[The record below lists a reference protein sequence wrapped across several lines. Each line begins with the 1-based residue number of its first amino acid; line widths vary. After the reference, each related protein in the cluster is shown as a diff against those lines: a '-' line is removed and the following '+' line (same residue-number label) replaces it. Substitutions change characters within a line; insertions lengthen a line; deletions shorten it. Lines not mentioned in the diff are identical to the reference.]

1 MSPPMS
7 SSIPF
12 PFRSSPSVESSGGT
26 TAAVSNTVSYKRR
39 TVSGANKIPSLSD
52 GGGSTV
58 RRSAEV
64 NLRDRDAGGRGDDE
78 HVYRRKSRASVT
90 SLSYRAPDDGRTG
103 WTVGGRSGSAAPPPS
118 SSAAA
123 ERTDQSSSC
132 GGGRFPGQSSENGG
146 MPSPLSFETFQAGR
160 HSHGGAPDAAAAAG
174 SFDQP
179 PSSPPPTRSYHSP
192 HKTPQR
198 DVADAA
204 PNGGA
209 STGNSPAPLYV
220 VEKRQKKVSRV
231 AQTYAFE
238 DYWSILGQIV
248 DGCACMNLS
257 PCSVQGYR
265 DQVAT
270 SPGASFDQ
278 SPAQQKQTGD
288 GGTNAYAS
296 FEQGRGSPPSASNT
310 ANDADVVESPCRTPS
325 QGGGEPFMA
334 SSIQGGLSSH
344 RELGRVV
351 AADLSMLFQEEKEDE
366 EDSSGQGQRHSQDIS
381 KSSAPIAEVPSD
393 DEGDSSRQRS
403 QEIFHSSPSRLDA
416 EDDTEQSPRRPP
428 TIFRSSVPPRLD
440 AVGGST
446 ACYVVHK
453 KERVS
458 SIFRNDTETSGENGS
473 GNAAVDAIYSR
484 EAVEVQEGC
493 GRDVGA
499 ADAISVS
506 TAMARHPYMY
516 VRRS

>member
-90 SLSYRAPDDGRTG
+90 SLSHRAQEGGRAG
-103 WTVGGRSGSAAPPPS
+103 WTVGGISGGAAPS

-132 GGGRFPGQSSENGG
+132 GVGRVAGQSSENGG
-146 MPSPLSFETFQAGR
+146 MSSAPSFETFQAGR
-160 HSHGGAPDAAAAAG
+160 HSHRGVLGVSAAAEG

-179 PSSPPPTRSYHSP
+179 STHTYHSP
-192 HKTPQR
+192 HQTPQR
-198 DVADAA
+198 DVADTQT
-204 PNGGA
+204 NGGTA
-209 STGNSPAPLYV
+209 AGNAPAPLYV

-238 DYWSILGQIV
+238 DYWSILGQV
-248 DGCACMNLS
+248 VEGCACMNLS

-265 DQVAT
+265 DQVVT

-278 SPAQQKQTGD
+278 PPPQQKQTG
-288 GGTNAYAS
+288 GGSISPYVS
-296 FEQGRGSPPSASNT
+296 FEQGCGVPPSASNT
-310 ANDADVVESPCRTPS
+310 ANDVSMVESQRRTPCH
-325 QGGGEPFMA
+325 GDGKPPMA
-334 SSIQGGLSSH
+334 PPIQGGISSH

-351 AADLSMLFQEEKEDE
+351 PADLNMPFREEE
-366 EDSSGQGQRHSQDIS
+366 EDDEDLYGQGKRHSQDIF
-381 KSSAPIAEVPSD
+381 KSSAPIA
-393 DEGDSSRQRS
+393 DSAHRGTPPRQRS
-403 QEIFHSSPSRLDA
+403 QDIFQSAPSRLA
-416 EDDTEQSPRRPP
+416 IGDDTEQSPQKPP
-428 TIFRSSVPPRLD
+428 AIFRSSAPPRLD
-440 AVGGST
+440 AGGGST